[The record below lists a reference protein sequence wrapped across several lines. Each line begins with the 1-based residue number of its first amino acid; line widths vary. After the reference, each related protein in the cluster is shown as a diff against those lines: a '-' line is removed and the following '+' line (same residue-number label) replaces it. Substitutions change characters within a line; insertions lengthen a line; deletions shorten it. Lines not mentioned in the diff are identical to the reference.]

1 MSIGAHD
8 VSRRWRFVGQAK
20 PVNVQPYVALKT
32 GGVTVN
38 FACEVRRHQ
47 TVRVRH
53 PGRLKCAP
61 GRVGEHLPDQFF

>member
-38 FACEVRRHQ
+38 FACERSAGIRQ
-47 TVRVRH
+47 FA
-53 PGRLKCAP
+53 CAIP
-61 GRVGEHLPDQFF
+61 EG